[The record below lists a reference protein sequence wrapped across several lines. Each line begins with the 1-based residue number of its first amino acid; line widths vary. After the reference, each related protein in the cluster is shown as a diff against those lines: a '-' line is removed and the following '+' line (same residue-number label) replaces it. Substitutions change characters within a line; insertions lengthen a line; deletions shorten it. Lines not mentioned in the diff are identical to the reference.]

1 VKWPDYAG
9 REVSGPDLLRR
20 TIIYKVGHHASHNAT
35 LMQGGLET
43 MTRLRLAMVPTDLE
57 MAKKVGWGT
66 LPWPNLLTRLAT
78 LTEDRVLRSD
88 TGASAGLSP
97 GTGLPPG
104 FTLEIPAAA
113 GKNDLY
119 FDITYAPGA
128 AATDPAPGP
137 APAT

>member
-43 MTRLRLAMVPTDLE
+43 MTRLRLALVPTDLE

-66 LPWPNLLTRLAT
+66 LPWPSLLKRLAT
-78 LTEDRVLRSD
+78 VTGDRVLRSD
-88 TGASAGLSP
+88 TGASVGLGS
-97 GTGLPPG
+97 GVSLPSG
-104 FTLEIPAAA
+104 FTLESPAAA
-113 GKNDLY
+113 GKQDLY
-119 FDITYAPGA
+119 FDITYTPSV
-128 AATDPAPGP
+128 ATTGPAPGP
-137 APAT
+137 APAR